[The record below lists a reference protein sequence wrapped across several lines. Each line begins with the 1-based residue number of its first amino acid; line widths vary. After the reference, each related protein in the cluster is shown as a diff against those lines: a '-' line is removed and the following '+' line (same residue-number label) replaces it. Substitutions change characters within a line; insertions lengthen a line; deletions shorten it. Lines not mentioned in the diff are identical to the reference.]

1 MKRFAV
7 IGHPVAHSRSPLIHA
22 RFAEDT
28 GIALQYSTLDIAP
41 DDLAARVPA
50 LFAEGWDGFN
60 VTLPHKAAVA
70 ALCAD
75 VTPRAALA
83 GAVNTLVR
91 GADGWQ
97 GDNTDGVGLVADLR
111 ALGIPVQGRRVL
123 ILGAGGATRGI
134 LGPLLAEAPAQLVVS
149 NRNPWKPEA
158 LAEAFQA
165 VGTVIPRTH
174 LALKGDAY
182 DLVINATSAGH
193 GGTVPRLP
201 DGMFSA
207 GADAYDLSYGT
218 AHGPFASWA
227 MAAGASRVH
236 DGLGMLIEQAAESFE
251 RWHGVRPPTAAL
263 REGPKPA

>member
-28 GIALQYSTLDIAP
+28 GAALQYSTLDIAP
-41 DDLAARVPA
+41 AELADRIPA

-60 VTLPHKAAVA
+60 VTLPHKEAVA
-70 ALCAD
+70 ALCAE
-75 VTPRAALA
+75 VTPRAAQA

-97 GDNTDGVGLVADLR
+97 GDNTDGAGLVADLR
-111 ALGIPVQGRRVL
+111 FLGMAVAGKRVL
-123 ILGAGGATRGI
+123 VLGAGGATRGI
-134 LGPLLAEAPAQLVVS
+134 LGPLLAERPAQLVVS

-158 LAEAFQA
+158 LAEAFA
-165 VGTVIPRTH
+165 TVGTVIPRTH
-174 LALKGDAY
+174 LALKGDQF

-193 GGTVPRLP
+193 GGQAPRLP
-201 DGMFSA
+201 EGLLA
-207 GADAYDLSYGT
+207 PGAEAYDLSYGT
-218 AHGPFASWA
+218 AHGPFAAWA
-227 MAAGASRVH
+227 VAAGAKRVH

-251 RWHGVRPPTAAL
+251 RWHGVRPPTAQL
-263 REGPKPA
+263 RSGLRPG